1 MLETQTSS
9 SIGDTQLF
17 KSSRIRDK
25 ITDCESLGLEYWSD
39 QTTGRVWATSPDRQF
54 HSVNIVSKRNPV
66 ASHDTGTCCLESWSA
81 ENIKASR

>member
-9 SIGDTQLF
+9 RLGDTQLF

-66 ASHDTGTCCLESWSA
+66 ASHAHGVCCMETWSA